1 MPFSG
6 GASDKAGNRYE
17 LIWTVRCMM
26 RVLKGEAVLI
36 YLEPPG
42 SEGEGIEFSVTTPS
56 GTEYHQVKRQLT
68 GRGVWSLSELNRRGV
83 LAHFYQRL
91 SGPSASCVFTSSHAA
106 YPLDELACRARQS
119 GSFEEFVQ
127 KFVNSSDWAEHFNR
141 LHTLWD
147 SPSKEDSY
155 ERQNRRLRRIHVRTI
170 SERDLR
176 ESVEFV
182 LESLLAQNPSNALS
196 ALIDFAFEQV
206 HQRLTSTDI
215 WQFLESRDFTRQ
227 TWAQDQDVADVIGE
241 LNLTY
246 EASLRPLG
254 IRGKTI
260 PRNEVDQIL
269 EIFGGDQMGNTVLV
283 SGKAGVGKTSVIS
296 QTLAR
301 IEDRDWPMLALRV
314 DRLEAAPTPTQL
326 GQSIGLPAS
335 PVIVL
340 DSVAEGRDCLLV
352 IDQMDAVSLASGR
365 NPEFFDCIGAMLH
378 QAQCF
383 PNMKVLTACRKF
395 DIENDHRLRDLIG
408 DRGIAREVPVEQF
421 DENTVRDLIECMG
434 LAANRLSPKQV
445 ELLSLPIHLKL
456 LAESVSDNP
465 DESLGFQTATDLYD
479 RFWNYK
485 RAVMRGRVDATQ
497 VQHIVNLMA
506 DGMSKRQAL
515 FVPVA
520 SLDDYEE
527 TVTVMVS
534 ENILVRDR
542 SRVAFFHEGFFD
554 YIFAR
559 GFVAANRDL
568 VSYILGQEQS
578 LFVRSQV
585 RQVLLHQRDLST
597 QDFSLNLEA
606 ILKNPKIRTHL
617 KTVALSLLRSIND
630 PTEDEW
636 NVVEPLLD
644 SDLSSHLMGAMH
656 GSVSWFDL
664 LDRIGIVQRWL
675 ESSDDQLADRN
686 RALWLLSPFQRA
698 QPTRLAELL
707 SPFVGVADS
716 WNARLANI
724 FLNSDCGASKEFF
737 TFSLDLVDGG
747 ALDELLNPAN
757 QVEDVWRPLE
767 SLVESK
773 PIWACRLIEAYL
785 QRSYLLARWSGTLS
799 PFPSIYSSYSTG
811 QDVVAKAAK
820 ATPREFVE
828 LLLPLLTTVVEAN
841 ANKRYGPPWRDLI
854 WGHGVSATILGL
866 DDSFLAAM
874 EEALRWM
881 ALNEPDEFRVYAAKF
896 RESEYLTHQY
906 LLVRSYTA
914 DGRRY
919 ADEAMEYVLED
930 FGVRLEIDGVST
942 SSRDPIL
949 QLLRK
954 ISSYCSTGNLGL
966 LEQSI
971 LDYFPEWER
980 GISGRQIRGL
990 SQLRLLECIDASR
1003 LSDKATRRLQELRRK
1018 FGNKVPLD
1026 PPGIE
1031 GGFVGPPIPESS
1043 AGKMNDNE
1051 WLGAIQRYS
1060 SDSPR
1065 SEPGKLLV
1073 GGAHQLSQILER
1085 QTREGPERFA
1095 KLIHR
1100 IPDEANLAYFE
1111 AILRG
1116 ITEADID
1123 METVVD
1129 ACLRCHRIPS
1139 RPSGRWITEPLARIT
1154 DFPLPDEALEMVAWY
1169 ATKDPDPDPVQVSSN
1184 VTYSQS
1190 GQEFERYEPLSV
1202 GINTV
1207 RGTAAGSAARLIFQ
1221 DERYLTFFR
1230 PHLKRMVNDP
1240 SDAVLSCVVEPLL
1253 GVLRYDRDLA
1263 VELFLELC
1271 TTKDGADAGHLAVLL
1286 QWLRKCVTLVRRAF
1300 KRAPI
1305 QFKQNLDE
1313 RLLTTHYAEMFLK
1326 YATQTHFRQL
1336 EPVLSRMLES
1346 DIEEVAT
1353 VGARWVCYASLTVEE
1368 ALPLAR
1374 RSISGNEA
1382 HRRGAA
1388 TVYSANIKISAH
1400 RSASEEMLARLFSD
1414 PDAEVRREAARCF
1427 YDFQGRELQ
1436 DYQNLARGF
1445 MCSPSFESRHNP
1457 LLDALEKTTADIPD
1471 IVLMACGRV
1480 FDLAG
1485 EDTSDI
1491 ITATAAKLIVRVY
1504 SRTSDPSLRSRCL
1517 DIIDR
1522 MALLRAY
1529 GLDTVTDEYDRQQ

>member
-1 MPFSG
+1 MPLSG

-26 RVLKGEAVLI
+26 RALKGEAVSI

-91 SGPSASCVFTSSHAA
+91 GGPSASCVFTSSHAA
-106 YPLDELACRARQS
+106 HPLDELACRARQS

-127 KFVNSSDWAEHFNR
+127 KFVDSSDWAQHFNR

-155 ERQNRRLRRIHVRTI
+155 RRLRRIHVRTI

-182 LESLLAQNPSNALS
+182 LESLLARNPSNALS

-314 DRLEAAPTPTQL
+314 DRLEVSVTPTQL

-335 PVIVL
+335 PVSVL
-340 DSVAEGRDCLLV
+340 AALAEGRDCLLV
-352 IDQMDAVSLASGR
+352 VDQMDAVSLASGR
-365 NPEFFDCIGAMLH
+365 NPEFFDCIGAMLQ
-378 QAQCF
+378 QAQRI

-408 DRGIAREVPVEQF
+408 DGGIASEVPVVQF
-421 DENTVRDLIECMG
+421 NESTVRDLVEDLG
-434 LAANRLSPKQV
+434 LAASRLTAKQV

-456 LAESVSDNP
+456 LAESVSENP
-465 DESLGFQTATDLYD
+465 DESLGFQTATDLYN
-479 RFWNYK
+479 RFWEYK
-485 RAVMRGRVDATQ
+485 RAIMGSQ
-497 VQHIVNLMA
+497 GISLVQMQRIVNLMTDRIA
-506 DGMSKRQAL
+506 ERQVL
-515 FVPVA
+515 FVPA
-520 SLDDYEE
+520 ALLDEYAD
-527 TVTVMVS
+527 TVSVMVS
-534 ENILVRDR
+534 ENILVRDGQ
-542 SRVAFFHEGFFD
+542 RVSLFHEGFFD

-559 GFVAANRDL
+559 RFLSEDSDL
-568 VSYILGQEQS
+568 VSYILDQEQS
-578 LFVRSQV
+578 LFIRSQV
-585 RQVLLHQRDLST
+585 RQVLLHQRDLSS
-597 QDFSLNLEA
+597 QDFSRNLEA
-606 ILKNPKIRTHL
+606 VLNHASVRAHL
-617 KTVALSLLRSIND
+617 KTISLSLIRSFND
-630 PTEDEW
+630 PTEEEW
-636 NVVEPLLD
+636 GVLKPLLD
-644 SDLSSHLMGAMH
+644 TDLSEHLMAAMH
-656 GSVSWFDL
+656 GSVAWFDL
-664 LDRIGIVQRWL
+664 LDRIGTVRQWL
-675 ESSDDQLADRN
+675 ESEDVRVVN
-686 RALWLLSPFQRA
+686 RIMWLLHPIQNERA
-698 QPTRLAELL
+698 SRIAELL
-707 SPFVGVADS
+707 SPFVGSSES
-716 WNARLANI
+716 WNGRLTSLYLRSN
-724 FLNSDCGASKEFF
+724 FGASSEYFDF
-737 TFSLDLVDGG
+737 ALRLVDAG
-747 ALDELLNPAN
+747 ALDELLDPAN
-757 QVEDVWRPLE
+757 YEDYVWQPLKN
-767 SLVESK
+767 LVESEPVWVCK
-773 PIWACRLIEAYL
+773 LIASYL
-785 QRSYLLARWSGTLS
+785 QRSCVFVRKSGRS
-799 PFPSIYSSYSTG
+799 NPFPPKYNAPRSG
-811 QDVVAKAAK
+811 QEVITAAANAK
-820 ATPREFVE
+820 PQEFVE
-828 LLLPLLTTVVEAN
+828 LLLSFLTIIVEAN
-841 ANKRYGPPWRDLI
+841 ADKGYGPPWGDRI
-854 WGHGVSATILGL
+854 WGYGGSGKYPGL
-866 DDSFLAAM
+866 DDTFFMGIESAM
-874 EEALRWM
+874 RWV
-881 ALNEPDEFRVYAAKF
+881 AINKPDEFRVYAGNL
-896 RESEYLTHQY
+896 RESEYLTFQY
-906 LLVRSYTA
+906 LLVRSYAA
-914 DGRRY
+914 DGQQY
-919 ADEAMEYVLED
+919 ADEAIGYVLED
-930 FGVRLEIDGVST
+930 FAKKLEIDYRSN
-942 SSRDPIL
+942 SSGSPIQQLLIEVTPYCSDANLALMEQCILDYYPEWEQGAGGRKTRGASQL
-949 QLLRK
+949 QLL
-954 ISSYCSTGNLGL
+954 
-966 LEQSI
+966 ESI
-971 LDYFPEWER
+971 E
-980 GISGRQIRGL
+980 S
-990 SQLRLLECIDASR
+990 SR
-1003 LSDKATRRLQELRRK
+1003 LTEKAFRMLQELRRK

-1065 SEPGKLLV
+1065 IEPGKLLV

-1095 KLIHR
+1095 KLIHG

-1139 RPSGRWITEPLARIT
+1139 RPSGRWITQPLARIT

-1230 PHLKRMVNDP
+1230 PHLKKMVNDP

-1271 TTKDGADAGHLAVLL
+1271 TTKDGADAGHLAVLP

-1313 RLLTTHYAEMFLK
+1313 RLLTTNYAEMFLK

-1374 RSISGNEA
+1374 RSISGKEA

-1436 DYQNLARGF
+1436 DCQNLARGF
-1445 MCSPSFESRHNP
+1445 ICSPSFESRHNP
-1457 LLDALEKTTADIPD
+1457 LIDALEKTTADIPD
-1471 IVLMACGRV
+1471 IVLMACARV

-1504 SRTSDPSLRSRCL
+1504 SRTADPSLRSRCL

-1522 MALLRAY
+1522 MTLLRAY